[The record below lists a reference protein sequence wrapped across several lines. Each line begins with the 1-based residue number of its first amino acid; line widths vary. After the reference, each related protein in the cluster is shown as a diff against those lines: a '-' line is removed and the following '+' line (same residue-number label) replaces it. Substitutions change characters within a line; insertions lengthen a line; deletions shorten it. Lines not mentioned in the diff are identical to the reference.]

1 MSNHE
6 SNWLHT
12 LFGVAKP
19 IIAMCH
25 LRGLPGDPRWEAS
38 AGMAGVLANA
48 RANLAALQAGGVDG
62 VMFSNEWSTPYML
75 RTEPIVGMSM
85 ARVIGALRDE
95 IRVPFGVDVLWDARA
110 TVELAVA
117 VEAAFVREVFTGAYA
132 SDFGL
137 WTTGSGEVIRLRNRL
152 GGASIRLLYNIVPEA
167 AIGLGGRTL
176 ADVARS
182 TEFNDQPDALCVSGV
197 TAGAETSVEQLR
209 TVRASV
215 HTPVFVNTGVRAE
228 NIETMLTIADG
239 AVVGTTF
246 KRDGYIWNDVDEVRV
261 RTFMDKVRL
270 VRAQTQR
277 PSH

>member
-1 MSNHE
+1 MFNHE
-6 SNWLHT
+6 SSWLHT
-12 LFGVAKP
+12 LFGVTKP
-19 IIAMCH
+19 VIAMCH
-25 LRGLPGDPRWEAS
+25 LRGLPGDPRFDPS
-38 AGMAGVLANA
+38 LGLAGVLATA
-48 RANLAALQAGGVDG
+48 RADLAALQAGGVDG

-75 RTEPIVGMSM
+75 RTEPIVGMCM
-85 ARVIGALRDE
+85 ARVIGALRNE

-137 WTTGSGEVIRLRNRL
+137 WTTGSGEIIRLRNRL

-167 AIGLGGRTL
+167 ASGLGGRSL

-209 TVRASV
+209 AVLSSV
-215 HTPVFVNTGVRAE
+215 NTPVFVNTGVRVENVESMLAE
-228 NIETMLTIADG
+228 ADG

-246 KRDGYIWNDVDEVRV
+246 KRDGYIWNDVDAGRV
-261 RTFMDKVRL
+261 RDFMAKVRS
-270 VRAQTQR
+270 VRALAQR
-277 PSH
+277 PSE